1 MPSSKG
7 NSQPRDRTCVT
18 YVSSLQADSLPL
30 VPPGKHPTPELYSE
44 KVAGCPPHRLRLNKA
59 YLLDVQANRA
69 LSGGVGGG
77 GAPGRFPLGAGF

>member
-1 MPSSKG
+1 MDGLVGDKSLLNCERLVDPS
-7 NSQPRDRTCVT
+7 
-18 YVSSLQADSLPL
+18 
-30 VPPGKHPTPELYSE
+30 LYSE

-77 GAPGRFPLGAGF
+77 GAPGRFPLSAGF